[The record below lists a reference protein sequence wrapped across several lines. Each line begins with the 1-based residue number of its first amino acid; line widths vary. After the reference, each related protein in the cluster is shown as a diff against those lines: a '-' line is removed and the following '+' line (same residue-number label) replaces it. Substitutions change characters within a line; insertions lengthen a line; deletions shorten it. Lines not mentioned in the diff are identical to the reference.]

1 MKFLKHK
8 KIILLAI
15 FTLWLLAI
23 SFYLGKVLF
32 LSSYSKTLFRNELVE
47 NVPAG
52 EIIKGFKIK
61 QPIYLPEKI
70 ENEDICISI
79 LMATYRRK
87 NNSHIEISLEQ
98 NENKSSIIL
107 STTNLEDNSYKKIC
121 FKNNNFKP
129 GPAYIK
135 ITGIDGRPG
144 NAVTVWIT
152 KDVPYGGAIINGDTE
167 EHGLTLKIGKSNDN
181 LWNLMDNIKYAFIIY
196 IATFIALMLFLTLF
210 YINEN

>member
-8 KIILLAI
+8 KIILLVI

-23 SFYLGKVLF
+23 SFYLGKVLC
-32 LSSYSKTLFRNELVE
+32 LSPYVEILFRNESVE

-52 EIIKGFKIK
+52 EIIKGFIIK
-61 QPIYLPEKI
+61 QPIYLPEEIK
-70 ENEDICISI
+70 NEDICISI

-98 NENKSSIIL
+98 NKNKSSIIL
-107 STTNLEDNSYKKIC
+107 NTTNLEDNSYKKIC

-135 ITGIDGRPG
+135 ITGIDGHPG
-144 NAVTVWIT
+144 NAVTVWLT
-152 KDVPYGGAIINGDTE
+152 KDTPYGGAIINGDTKE
-167 EHGLTLKIGKSNDN
+167 RGLTLKIGKSIGN
-181 LWNLMDNIKYAFIIY
+181 LWNVMDNIKYAFII
-196 IATFIALMLFLTLF
+196 FIVSFITVMLSLTLF
-210 YINEN
+210 YIKEN